1 MSSALTPI
9 HGACQPHCPHTW
21 QLQLERLPDLILANQ
36 KDPQFFDGLDAM
48 AAPLSLTFEVD
59 QRNRR

>member
-21 QLQLERLPDLILANQ
+21 QLQLERLPDLILENQ

-48 AAPLSLTFEVD
+48 AAPHCP
-59 QRNRR
+59 